1 MLHFPKVR
9 KDREM
14 NKNNIEVSVKEAAEM
29 IGVSTR
35 SIINYIKA
43 KEIAAIKVGKSWFIK
58 ESSLIAFSQ
67 RHGISIGQNNN
78 NDEPETEDNTE
89 NHSLQEEVTPV
100 TLKSKD
106 SRQAKNKKARYI
118 IKNLKLYEIAHKA
131 FQMQNWIQLDNSKT
145 PPQLL
150 TKLYDL
156 KLAALELIGAG
167 YHSFDKKDKRNL
179 YNQSREKVGGILA
192 LLYSDE
198 ELEKAWGSEIKFME
212 NQLLAAY
219 SSLIRK
225 MEKRN
230 EKQ

>member
-1 MLHFPKVR
+1 
-9 KDREM
+9 M

-58 ESSLIAFSQ
+58 EPSLIAFSQ

-78 NDEPETEDNTE
+78 NDEPEPDDNPE
-89 NHSLQEEVTPV
+89 NHSLQEEATPV
-100 TLKSKD
+100 TIKSKD
-106 SRQAKNKKARYI
+106 SRQPKNKKARYI

-131 FQMQNWIQLDNSKT
+131 FHMKKWTELNSDQSQT
-145 PPQLL
+145 QLL
-150 TKLYDL
+150 LKLYDL

-167 YHSFDKKDKRNL
+167 YHSFDKKEKRNL

-192 LLYSDE
+192 LLYFDE
-198 ELEKAWGSEIKFME
+198 KLEKAWATEIKFME
-212 NQLLAAY
+212 NELLAAY

>member
-1 MLHFPKVR
+1 VLCFPKVR

-14 NKNNIEVSVKEAAEM
+14 SKNNIEVSVKEAADM

-58 ESSLIAFSQ
+58 EPSLIAFAQ
-67 RHGISIGQNNN
+67 RHGLSNNQDI
-78 NDEPETEDNTE
+78 DETQAV
-89 NHSLQEEVTPV
+89 LQEEAAPV
-100 TLKSKD
+100 TTTKTKD
-106 SRQAKNKKARYI
+106 TVFSKNKKAKYI
-118 IKNLKLYEIAHKA
+118 IKNLKLYELAHKA
-131 FQMQNWIQLDNSKT
+131 FHMKKWTELNNDQAQT
-145 PPQLL
+145 QLL
-150 TKLYDL
+150 LKLYDL

-167 YHSFDKKDKRNL
+167 YHSFDKKEKRNL

-192 LLYSDE
+192 LLYFDE
-198 ELEKAWGSEIKFME
+198 KLEKAWATEIKFME